1 MFGSAIFE
9 AVIGTVVIYILLSL
23 VCLVLNEWITRLL
36 DLRSGILRKELGQLL
51 GPELAKALAE
61 QPLIKG
67 TFDRKRFP
75 NYIPASTFAV
85 ALMELGYDYTPGTSG
100 APGTTRVKTRWEGS
114 SHLLLDALR
123 LAATSMGPI
132 QTRIEKWFDL
142 AMEQASG
149 KFKRIANNWIL
160 AFSAAIVGAGNV
172 DTISIASNL
181 YDGALTHSATRFT
194 LFWSGPQPDW
204 YLRVPGLV
212 LTWAAVSLGAPFWF
226 DILNKLVNLRQTGL
240 PPDENK
246 RQTAGTP
253 ISSQ

>member
-9 AVIGTVVIYILLSL
+9 AVVGTVVIYILLSL

-36 DLRSGILRKELGQLL
+36 GLRSGILRKELGQLM
-51 GPELAKALAE
+51 GHELAKALSE
-61 QPLIKG
+61 QPLIRG
-67 TFDRKRFP
+67 AFDGKHFP
-75 NYIPASTFAV
+75 NYIPASTFAL
-85 ALMELGYDYTPGTSG
+85 ALMELGYDYTPGTRG
-100 APGTTRVKTRWEGS
+100 APGITAVKARWKGS
-114 SHLLLDALR
+114 SHVLLDALR
-123 LAATSMGPI
+123 LASTNLGPI
-132 QTRIEKWFDL
+132 QTRVEKWFDL

-149 KFKRIANNWIL
+149 KFKRIANIWIL
-160 AFSAAIVGAGNV
+160 AFSAAMVGAGNV

-194 LFWSGPQPDW
+194 LFWFDPQPAW
-204 YLRVPGLV
+204 YLKVPGLI

-226 DILNKLVNLRQTGL
+226 DVLNKLVNLRQTGL

-246 RQTAGTP
+246 RQTAGTF